1 MKKFRKNFHSDLRK
15 TLHDDF
21 HEKFYAKPN
30 CNSPFNRNIE
40 EFSNIKRN
48 FFIFKAITLFV
59 TICLISFIFHS
70 TGFASI
76 AFFIAGVVF
85 TLEVINLVMYDKFNK
100 KIIIPV
106 KALKDGVL
114 KVSSGDYSVRVENNI
129 RNEIGTLIDEFNAM
143 TKKLEENE
151 ILKLEYEKNRKD
163 LIANISHDLKTPIT
177 SISGYIDLI
186 HDGQVCDKDKLNK
199 YLDVVKNNC
208 DYMNNLIDDLF
219 LFSKLDMQRVKFDFN
234 NINISYYLDDIME
247 EFGFIFAE
255 DNQSFNYKNTLEKT
269 ELVKLDSKTMYR
281 TIRNIIGNARKYGG
295 ENLKVDVTVTKN
307 NNFVSISIKDN
318 GPGIEKEHLKNI
330 FERFY
335 RVDKER
341 TKNLMST
348 GLGLAISKEI
358 VDAHNGTIEAFSE
371 LSKGSEF
378 IIKLPIL
385 NIKELNK

>member
-1 MKKFRKNFHSDLRK
+1 MKNSYNDLNKKFHEDLHKR
-15 TLHDDF
+15 F
-21 HEKFYAKPN
+21 HETHD
-30 CNSPFNRNIE
+30 CNSPFDRNIE
-40 EFSNIKRN
+40 EFSHIKRN
-48 FFIFKAITLFV
+48 FFIFKAITLLV
-59 TICLISFIFHS
+59 TICIISFIFHS

-76 AFFIAGVVF
+76 AFFIAGVVL

-100 KIIIPV
+100 KILLPV
-106 KALKDGVL
+106 KSLKDAVL
-114 KVSSGDYSVRVENNI
+114 KVSSGDYSVRIENNI

-186 HDGQVCDKDKLNK
+186 HEGHICDQEKLSK

-255 DNQSFNYKNTLEKT
+255 DNQSFNYKNELDKT
-269 ELVKLDSKTMYR
+269 EIVKLDSKTMYR

-295 ENLKVDVTVTKN
+295 EDLKVNVTITKEN
-307 NNFVSISIKDN
+307 EFIFISIKDN

-358 VDAHNGTIEAFSE
+358 VEAHNGSILAISE

-378 IIKLPIL
+378 IIKLPIFNL
-385 NIKELNK
+385 KEC

>member
-1 MKKFRKNFHSDLRK
+1 MKKFHKNFHSDLHK
-15 TLHDDF
+15 NLHDDF
-21 HEKFYAKPN
+21 HEKFYAKPK

-48 FFIFKAITLFV
+48 FFIFKAITLLV
-59 TICLISFIFHS
+59 TICVISFIFHS

-76 AFFIAGVVF
+76 AFFIAGVIL

-100 KIIIPV
+100 KILIPV
-106 KALKDGVL
+106 KSLKDAVL
-114 KVSSGDYSVRVENNI
+114 KVSAGDYSVRIENNI
-129 RNEIGTLIDEFNAM
+129 RNEIGTLIDEFNSM

-151 ILKLEYEKNRKD
+151 MLKLEYENNRKD

-186 HDGQVCDKDKLNK
+186 HDGHIYDKEKLNK

-234 NINISYYLDDIME
+234 EINISYYLDDIME
-247 EFGFIFAE
+247 EFSFIFAE
-255 DNQSFNYKNTLEKT
+255 DNQNFNYKNKLSKT
-269 ELVKLDSKTMYR
+269 EIVKLDSKTMYR

-295 ENLKVDVTVTKN
+295 KDLKVDVTITKEN
-307 NNFVSISIKDN
+307 EFISISIKDN

-358 VDAHNGTIEAFSE
+358 VEAHGGKISVLSE
-371 LSKGSEF
+371 ISHGSEF
-378 IIKLPIL
+378 I
-385 NIKELNK
+385 

>member
-1 MKKFRKNFHSDLRK
+1 MRNHDLHKKFHE
-15 TLHDDF
+15 THDC
-21 HEKFYAKPN
+21 K
-30 CNSPFNRNIE
+30 SPFDRNIE

-48 FFIFKAITLFV
+48 FFIFKAITILV
-59 TICLISFIFHS
+59 TICIISFIFHS

-76 AFFIAGVVF
+76 AFFIAGVIL
-85 TLEVINLVMYDKFNK
+85 TLEVINIVMYDKFNK
-100 KIIIPV
+100 KIILPV
-106 KALKDGVL
+106 KALRDGVL
-114 KVSSGDYSVRVENNI
+114 KVSSGDYSIRVENNI

-143 TKKLEENE
+143 TKKLEESE
-151 ILKLEYEKNRKD
+151 ILKIEYEKNRKD

-186 HDGQVCDKDKLNK
+186 HEGHVYDQEKLSK
-199 YLDVVKNNC
+199 YLEIVKNNC

-234 NINISYYLDDIME
+234 DINISYYLDDIME

-255 DNQSFNYKNTLEKT
+255 DNQDFNYKNTLEKT
-269 ELVKLDSKTMYR
+269 EIVKLDPKTMYR
-281 TIRNIIGNARKYGG
+281 TIRNVIGNARKYGG
-295 ENLKVDVTVTKN
+295 ENLKVDVTVSKEAQ
-307 NNFVSISIKDN
+307 FVSISIKDN

-358 VDAHNGTIEAFSE
+358 VDAHNGNISVLSE

-378 IIKLPIL
+378 IIKLPIS
-385 NIKELNK
+385 N